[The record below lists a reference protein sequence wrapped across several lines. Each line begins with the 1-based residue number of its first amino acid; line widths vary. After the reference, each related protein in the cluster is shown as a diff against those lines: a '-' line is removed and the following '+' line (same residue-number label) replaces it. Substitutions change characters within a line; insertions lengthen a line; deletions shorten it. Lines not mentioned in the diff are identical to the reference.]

1 MSAVAGDPTAGS
13 PGGESPSASDQAAA
27 ARVAA
32 EEQRDARARR
42 RAALLSVAVA
52 VVLVTVKLVTG
63 LVTGS
68 LAFVAE
74 AVHSGTDLVA
84 ALLTLFAVRV
94 AIRPPDREHHY
105 GHGKAEHLA
114 ALGESAFLVLVSAFI
129 AAESLRRLIDGG
141 GHEVEATWWA
151 FAVLGVVIGLDAW
164 RTVASR
170 RAALRH
176 RSAAFAAN
184 ALHFG
189 SDLAGSLAV
198 LIGLILVAAGEP
210 SADAA
215 AALFVAVL
223 VVIAAVRLARQSVD
237 VLMDRA
243 AADAE
248 ERIRHALD
256 GMAEP
261 VELRRARVRHAAGR
275 HFADLVV
282 AVPLDAGVTQAHAT
296 ADAVEETVERALS
309 GADVVVHV
317 EPSEPSG
324 GLRERA
330 TAAALSIPEVREVH
344 NVRAMHLADGYELSL
359 HVKLPRELSL
369 TEAHDVVE
377 RLERRVRA
385 EVPELRKVHTHI
397 EPLARTYW
405 GREPPSDDTAD
416 ERAAIEET
424 VRRVTGANP
433 SDVSFRDGERGRIA
447 LVTISLPGEQPLPSA
462 HRHAG
467 AIEEAVRERCPS
479 LADVIV
485 HTEPEEAPAPAG

>member
-1 MSAVAGDPTAGS
+1 MNTIAP
-13 PGGESPSASDQAAA
+13 ESRDQ
-27 ARVAA
+27 RG
-32 EEQRDARARR
+32 RR
-42 RAALLSVAVA
+42 RTAQLNVVAALL
-52 VVLVTVKLVTG
+52 LVGVKLVTG

-94 AIRPPDREHHY
+94 AVRPPDREHHY

-114 ALGESAFLVLVSAFI
+114 ALGESAFLLLVSLFI
-129 AAESLRRLIDGG
+129 AGESLRRLVDGG
-141 GHEVEATWWA
+141 GHEVDTAWWA
-151 FAVLGVVIGLDAW
+151 FVVLALVIAVDAA
-164 RTVASR
+164 RAVSSR
-170 RAALRH
+170 RAAR
-176 RSAAFAAN
+176 RFGSAALAAN

-189 SDLAGSLAV
+189 SDLAGTVAV
-198 LIGLILVAAGEP
+198 LIGLTLVAAGEP

-243 AADAE
+243 AVDAD
-248 ERIRHALD
+248 ERIREALD
-256 GMAEP
+256 GMPEP

-282 AVPLDAGVTQAHAT
+282 AVPSDAGVTQAHAT
-296 ADAVEETVERALS
+296 ADAVEEVVEQALG

-317 EPSEPSG
+317 EPSDSAG

-330 TAAALSIPEVREVH
+330 TAAASSVPEVREVH
-344 NVRAMHLADGYELSL
+344 NVRVMHLPGGYELSM

-369 TEAHDVVE
+369 TDAHDAVE
-377 RLERRVRA
+377 RLEARVRE
-385 EVPELRKVHTHI
+385 EVPELLTVHTHI
-397 EPLARTYW
+397 EPLSRTDW
-405 GREPPSDDTAD
+405 GSTPPRDETAT
-416 ERAAIEET
+416 ERAAVEET
-424 VRRVTGANP
+424 VRRVTGAAP
-433 SDVSFRDGERGRIA
+433 LTVSFRDSERGRIA
-447 LVTISLPGEQPLPSA
+447 LVTIALPGEQPLPSA

-467 AIEEAVRERCPS
+467 AIEEAVRERCPA

-485 HTEPEEAPAPAG
+485 HTEPDQGARNDDSGR